1 MPQGRSNESDP
12 PQRYTVPVEIQQ
24 KKKCITI
31 SFERIF
37 KRSRDS
43 NYGKLHGRVRRRNF
57 FVFSSPLG
65 LNVVN
70 IQIGY
75 NSNTIPTSI
84 TTRISL

>member
-1 MPQGRSNESDP
+1 M
-12 PQRYTVPVEIQQ
+12 EIHQE
-24 KKKCITI
+24 KKKAERFP
-31 SFERIF
+31 FERIF
-37 KRSRDS
+37 ERCRDS
-43 NYGKLHGRVRRRNF
+43 NYGKFHGRVRRRNF
-57 FVFSSPLG
+57 FVFSLTLG

>member
-1 MPQGRSNESDP
+1 MPQGRSKESDP
-12 PQRYTVPVEIQQ
+12 PQRYTVPMEIQQ
-24 KKKCITI
+24 KKKGITI

-37 KRSRDS
+37 KRCRSS
-43 NYGKLHGRVRRRNF
+43 NYDKFHGRVRNRNF

-65 LNVVN
+65 LNVGN

-75 NSNTIPTSI
+75 NSNTIPTSV